1 MKRPASTSTITIVLL
16 LTHSLAWQAPGSKN
30 QGNPAKDATPLPV
43 FPYAEGWLGAD
54 DAYSVPLADGKSI
67 WLFGDTF
74 VGDPTTK
81 LRSKSKTM
89 VRNSVGIST
98 CVPGKGCSMQY
109 FWRNPRAA
117 KPRSFFDTE
126 TDDVWYWPLDG
137 YRDGDV
143 LYLPLM
149 IVRNKPGAS
158 PNDVFG
164 FEIAGTKWAKVSNV
178 SAPPEQWKISL
189 RDLTNAD
196 LWPGASIVSDGNYV
210 LFYTQVSKGEGK
222 GYMTVLRVL
231 RDKLEDPPAS
241 WEYLGKDGTWHAG
254 TPRDDA
260 KNVID
265 QAISEMTVRYHPEQ
279 TVWVAISP
287 GPEFPS
293 PYMVARTAE
302 TAVGPWSKPRTI
314 FEFPEMKP
322 RTAGYDRETFCYATK
337 EHVEFEHANL
347 VLTYTCN
354 TMSIPKLMKDMRLY
368 RPQVV
373 VRDVPR

>member
-1 MKRPASTSTITIVLL
+1 MAR
-16 LTHSLAWQAPGSKN
+16 
-30 QGNPAKDATPLPV
+30 
-43 FPYAEGWLGAD
+43 
-54 DAYSVPLADGKSI
+54 
-67 WLFGDTF
+67 
-74 VGDPTTK
+74 
-81 LRSKSKTM
+81 
-89 VRNSVGIST
+89 
-98 CVPGKGCSMQY
+98 
-109 FWRNPRAA
+109 
-117 KPRSFFDTE
+117 
-126 TDDVWYWPLDG
+126 
-137 YRDGDV
+137 
-143 LYLPLM
+143 
-149 IVRNKPGAS
+149 
-158 PNDVFG
+158 
-164 FEIAGTKWAKVSNV
+164 
-178 SAPPEQWKISL
+178 
-189 RDLTNAD
+189 
-196 LWPGASIVSDGNYV
+196 ASIIADGNYV
-210 LFYTQVSKGEGK
+210 LFYAQVSKGEGK

-279 TVWVAISP
+279 TEWIAISP

-302 TAVGPWSKPRTI
+302 TAVGPWSKPKTI

-322 RTAGYDRETFCYATK
+322 RTTGYDRETFCYATK
-337 EHVEFEHANL
+337 EHVEFEHSNL

-354 TMSIPKLMKDMRLY
+354 TMSIPKLMKDMKIY